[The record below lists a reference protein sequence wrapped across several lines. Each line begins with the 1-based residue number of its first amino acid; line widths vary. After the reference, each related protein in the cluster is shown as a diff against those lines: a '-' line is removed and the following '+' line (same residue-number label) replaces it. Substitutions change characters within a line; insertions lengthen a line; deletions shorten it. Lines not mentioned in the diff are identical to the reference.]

1 LDSYYFTKYFK
12 AKEKKAQKVVESVK
26 IDFGLNEEQERAFKL
41 VANHSIAEH
50 PSQLK
55 MYLGGV
61 GGTGKSQVIKALQ
74 KYFVERGEAH
84 RFLVLA
90 PTGTAAA
97 LLGGSTYHSVLGIV
111 DGMDSERQEGIGIR
125 KIQERLRGVDY
136 IFLDEVSM
144 VSCAAMYAISAKLA
158 LALN

>member
-1 LDSYYFTKYFK
+1 YFTKYFK
-12 AKEKKAQKVVESVK
+12 AKEKKAQKVVEKVK
-26 IDFGLNEEQERAFKL
+26 TEFNLNEEQDRAFKL
-41 VANHSIAEH
+41 VANHSIAEQ
-50 PSQLK
+50 PSALK

-61 GGTGKSQVIKALQ
+61 GGTGKSQVIKALKQ
-74 KYFVERGEAH
+74 FFIDRGEAH

-97 LLGGSTYHSVLGIV
+97 LLGGSTYHSVLGIKDGV
-111 DGMDSERQEGIGIR
+111 DGEHHEGIGIR

-144 VSCAAMYAISAKLA
+144 VSCAAMYAISSKLA

>member
-1 LDSYYFTKYFK
+1 YFTKYFT
-12 AKEKKAQKVVESVK
+12 AKNKRAQKVVYSVST
-26 IDFGLNEEQERAFKL
+26 DFNLNEEQDRAFRI
-41 VANHSIAEH
+41 VANHAIAED
-50 PSQLK
+50 PSPLR

-74 KYFVERGEAH
+74 QFFVERGEAH

-97 LLGGSTYHSVLGIV
+97 LLNGSTYHSVLGIV
-111 DGMDSERQEGIGIR
+111 DGLDGERHEGIGIR
-125 KIQERLRGVDY
+125 KAQERLRGVEY

-144 VSCAAMYAISAKLA
+144 VSCAAMYAISAKL
-158 LALN
+158 